1 MILWKGWG
9 ILALLIPAVLVAGGD
24 SVLQDVMGSQ
34 YNSPVIKALLLLAS
48 AAAVW
53 VAGRKLNSTP
63 VKKLIDP
70 ETGEVVGI
78 KSVHSMFWIP
88 MQWYAVL
95 WMVAAVV
102 VYIKESGLL

>member
-1 MILWKGWG
+1 MIIWKGWG
-9 ILALLIPAVLVAGGD
+9 ILVLLIPAVLVAGGD
-24 SVLQDVMGSQ
+24 AVLQDVMGEN
-34 YNSPVIKALLLLAS
+34 YNSPVMKALLLLVS

-53 VAGRKLNSTP
+53 VAGRKLNSAP
-63 VKKLIDP
+63 VKNLIDP

-78 KSVHSMFWIP
+78 KPVHSLFWIP

-95 WMVAAVV
+95 WMIAAVV